1 MLLFRRVFISDEEL
15 GKKDDDHRPVDGRG
29 KGPALLKWR
38 FPRRRRLLFGI
49 IGAYL
54 LFVFFKNMPTDL
66 QPAIARYDPRF
77 SRPQKGSQALSP
89 NQSSIPSQPE
99 DTRRED
105 TGSEMGKY
113 YYDGEIRHPWLLKS
127 LYSVRVLDEHSHVV
141 LFAASNLQ
149 SVSDLL
155 PLACEMARQGM
166 NRIHF
171 AVMGRDDLS
180 IEGIQQL
187 NSIRDD
193 DCPMNW
199 HDGRPSHAPYSTDP
213 RMEKSVTSAL
223 DYIKALLH
231 PQVIIAHSSPREDS
245 FFWKAVNTRT
255 HDMNTVL
262 IDLPSSARDLMW
274 LSKLDSNSLKYW
286 NKVHIEI
293 VIRAPSESSG
303 SLIRLLKLLERADYL
318 GSMPSLTIELPLHP
332 DPLLH
337 RFLQKTRWPPLTTGA
352 VTLRHYVQPHRLTPV
367 ESTIRTVE
375 SFYPA
380 DPSTCHVLILSPQ
393 AELSPSFF
401 HYLKYIVLRYKYSTF
416 AMKESAQLL
425 GVSLELP
432 SSYPTDDTPF
442 SKPSSRSDA
451 PFFRWQI
458 PNSNAALYF
467 GDKWVEMHSF
477 LSNHLVAR
485 RSPSD
490 VARGKIISKKFPAFM
505 EYVLELMRVR
515 GYYILYPSFSDKNGL
530 ASIHNELYQP
540 PEEFTLVDSAEPP
553 QPEDQNLELG
563 SIERPVFQASTLTA
577 LLHKLPMV
585 LPDISS
591 LPLLSYN
598 GERLDSQMSTH
609 EAREYARNF
618 RTTVGGCETDVI
630 GDGEI
635 DQLNADDLFCLEA

>member
-1 MLLFRRVFISDEEL
+1 ML
-15 GKKDDDHRPVDGRG
+15 
-29 KGPALLKWR
+29 
-38 FPRRRRLLFGI
+38 
-49 IGAYL
+49 
-54 LFVFFKNMPTDL
+54 
-66 QPAIARYDPRF
+66 
-77 SRPQKGSQALSP
+77 
-89 NQSSIPSQPE
+89 
-99 DTRRED
+99 
-105 TGSEMGKY
+105 
-113 YYDGEIRHPWLLKS
+113 
-127 LYSVRVLDEHSHVV
+127 
-141 LFAASNLQ
+141 
-149 SVSDLL
+149 
-155 PLACEMARQGM
+155 
-166 NRIHF
+166 
-171 AVMGRDDLS
+171 
-180 IEGIQQL
+180 
-187 NSIRDD
+187 
-193 DCPMNW
+193 
-199 HDGRPSHAPYSTDP
+199 DGRPSHAPYSTDL

-223 DYIKALLH
+223 DYIKAFLH

-245 FFWKAVNTRT
+245 FFWKAVKTRT

-274 LSKLDSNSLKYW
+274 LSKLDSNSLKCTTPQPIGDLTIPLADGLILDW

-293 VIRAPSESSG
+293 VVRAPSESSG

-352 VTLRHYVQPHRLTPV
+352 VTLRHYVQPRRLTPV

-380 DPSTCHVLILSPQ
+380 DPSTCHILILSPQ

-432 SSYPTDDTPF
+432 SSYPTDDKPF
-442 SKPSSRSDA
+442 SKPSSPSDA

-485 RSPSD
+485 RSPD
-490 VARGKIISKKFPAFM
+490 VAREKIISKKFPAFM

-515 GYYILYPSFSDKNGL
+515 GYYILYPSFSDMNGL
-530 ASIHNELYQP
+530 ASVHNELYQP
-540 PEEFTLVDSAEPP
+540 PEEFTLVDSAEPS
-553 QPEDQNLELG
+553 QAEDQNLELG

-598 GERLDSQMSTH
+598 GERLDSQMSAH